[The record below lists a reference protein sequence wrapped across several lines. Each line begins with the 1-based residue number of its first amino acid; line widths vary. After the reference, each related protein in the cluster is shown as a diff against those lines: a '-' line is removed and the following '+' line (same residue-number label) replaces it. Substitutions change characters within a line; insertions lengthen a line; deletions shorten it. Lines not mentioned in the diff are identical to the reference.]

1 MAFLPD
7 QAYDLIARAHGQERL
22 AHAFL
27 ISGSNGNDLRTL
39 AVRIAA
45 LVNGWRGVNT
55 LDDLR
60 SKGAIVIEPEG
71 KIRQLKEL
79 REVLK
84 LNAEAGYGDYRA
96 PPLLQDDVADQYS
109 FNNHALRRFNE
120 TVKDAIDPNGILSP
134 GRGGIW
140 PKAHRSR
147 RGAVRK

>member
-1 MAFLPD
+1 VPAIHHRSD
-7 QAYDLIARAHGQERL
+7 SRARLRPTRLDGLAGVRFEAGAGEQDADRRRELGLRLARVYSERL
-22 AHAFL
+22 DDPR
-27 ISGSNGNDLRTL
+27 SGFDM
-39 AVRIAA
+39 
-45 LVNGWRGVNT
+45 
-55 LDDLR
+55 
-60 SKGAIVIEPEG
+60 
-71 KIRQLKEL
+71 